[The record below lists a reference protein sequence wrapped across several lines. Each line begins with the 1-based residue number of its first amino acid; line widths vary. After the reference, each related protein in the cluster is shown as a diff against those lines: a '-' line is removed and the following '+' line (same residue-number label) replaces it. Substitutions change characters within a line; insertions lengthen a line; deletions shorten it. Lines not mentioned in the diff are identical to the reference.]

1 MTMRISIIHGI
12 SPKAALMTCIGIFS
26 GIGGLGL
33 LAYLTDLPW
42 IMAPFGS
49 SAVLIYYATNSPLAQ
64 PRNLIGSHI
73 IAAIV
78 AITCVNL
85 MGSTWYCM
93 ALSVMITTL
102 LLAMTD
108 TVHPP
113 AGATALFIAL
123 EGIDHYSF
131 VFMPVTTGVLILF
144 LTAWLSSK
152 IFPDLRPYPHRTEK
166 TT

>member
-1 MTMRISIIHGI
+1 MKKSLIHSIP
-12 SPKAALMTCIGIFS
+12 PKAVLMTCIGIFS
-26 GIGGLGL
+26 GIGGLAL
-33 LAYLTDLPW
+33 LAHLTALPW

-49 SAVLIYYATNSPLAQ
+49 SAVLIYYATSSPLAQ

-73 IAAIV
+73 IAALV

-93 ALSVMITTL
+93 ALSVILTTL

-131 VFMPVTTGVLILF
+131 VLMPVLTGVIILY
-144 LTAWLSSK
+144 LTARLSSM
-152 IFPDLRPYPHRTEK
+152 IFPGVRPYPHK
-166 TT
+166 TQKNS

>member
-1 MTMRISIIHGI
+1 MKVSIIHGI
-12 SPKAALMTCIGIFS
+12 SPKAALMTAIGIFA

-33 LAYLTDLPW
+33 LAHLTDLPW

-123 EGIDHYSF
+123 EGIDYYSF
-131 VFMPVTTGVLILF
+131 VFMPVITGVLILF

-152 IFPDLRPYPHRTEK
+152 IFPDLRPYPHRPSKES
-166 TT
+166 

>member
-1 MTMRISIIHGI
+1 MKVSIIHGI
-12 SPKAALMTCIGIFS
+12 PLKAAIMTCIGVFA
-26 GIGGLGL
+26 GIGGLAL

-49 SAVLIYYATNSPLAQ
+49 SAVLIYYATNSPLAK
-64 PRNLIGSHI
+64 PKNLICSHI
-73 IAAIV
+73 IAALV

-85 MGSTWYCM
+85 MGVIWYCM
-93 ALSVMITTL
+93 ALSVMITIL

-123 EGIDHYSF
+123 EGIDYYSF
-131 VFMPVTTGVLILF
+131 VLMPVTTGVLILF

-152 IFPDLRPYPHRTEK
+152 
-166 TT
+166 

>member
-1 MTMRISIIHGI
+1 MKISIIHGI
-12 SPKAALMTCIGIFS
+12 PPKAALMTCIGIFS
-26 GIGGLGL
+26 RIGGLAL
-33 LAYLTDLPW
+33 LAHFTDLPW

-73 IAAIV
+73 IAALV

-93 ALSVMITTL
+93 ALSVMLTTL

-123 EGIDHYSF
+123 EGIDYYSF
-131 VFMPVTTGVLILF
+131 VVMPVFTGVIILY
-144 LTAWLSSK
+144 LTARLSSM
-152 IFPDLRPYPHRTEK
+152 IFPGVRPYPHK
-166 TT
+166 LSQKD